1 MTILEFSDSVL
12 IERTPDQVYA
22 LVSDVTR
29 MGEWSPICKA
39 CWWDDPAA
47 GARPGAWFTG
57 RNELPERTWE
67 TRSQVVVAEPA
78 CEFAWEVNEGWV
90 RWGFR
95 LEPTGETGTRLTQDW
110 RFLPK
115 GIAGFGEKF
124 GERAEAE
131 IAQRSDQA
139 TSGIP
144 VTLAAIKAS
153 AEGN

>member
-1 MTILEFSDSVL
+1 
-12 IERTPDQVYA
+12 
-22 LVSDVTR
+22 
-29 MGEWSPICKA
+29 
-39 CWWDDPAA
+39 
-47 GARPGAWFTG
+47 
-57 RNELPERTWE
+57 
-67 TRSQVVVAEPA
+67 RSQVVVAEPA
-78 CEFAWEVNEGWV
+78 REFAWEVNEGWV

-110 RFLPK
+110 RFLPR

-124 GERAEAE
+124 GERTEAE